1 MENISINLKEV
12 ENELH
17 NPFPYDDIEKIQDDF
32 RFEFEKL
39 SSEADEFTGDFN
51 TYSMNIAGSLSY
63 VLAGN
68 SYKIPKHQIQNLQF
82 SFFDFFNQY
91 KFLEDKV
98 ADYKDFYKEYS
109 AFEKARRLLLLALSK

>member
-1 MENISINLKEV
+1 MENILINLKEV

-17 NPFPYDDIEKIQDDF
+17 SPFPYDDIEKILDDF

-39 SSEADEFTGDFN
+39 SSEEDEFTGNFN

-68 SYKIPKHQIQNLQF
+68 NIPKQQIQNLQY
-82 SFFDFFNQY
+82 SFFDNFKQY

-98 ADYKDFYKEYS
+98 ANYKDFYKEYS
-109 AFEKARRLLLLALSK
+109 AFEKARKLLLQVLSK

>member
-1 MENISINLKEV
+1 MENILMNLKEV

-17 NPFPYDDIEKIQDDF
+17 NPFPCDDIEKIQDDF
-32 RFEFEKL
+32 RSEFEKL
-39 SSEADEFTGDFN
+39 SSEANDFTGDFN

-68 SYKIPKHQIQNLQF
+68 SFKIPKHQIQNLQF

-98 ADYKDFYKEYS
+98 TNYKDFHKEYS
-109 AFEKARRLLLLALSK
+109 AFEKARKLLLQVLSR